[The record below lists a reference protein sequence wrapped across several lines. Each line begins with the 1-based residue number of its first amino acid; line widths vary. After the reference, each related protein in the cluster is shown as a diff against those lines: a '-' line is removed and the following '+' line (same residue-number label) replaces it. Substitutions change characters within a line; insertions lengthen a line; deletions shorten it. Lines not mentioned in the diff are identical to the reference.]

1 LGESQS
7 LLKTS
12 LNNVN
17 INNIIQVNMTD
28 IAKQSVIIDST
39 LTFNKKLNKLGDA
52 INEYTMHS

>member
-1 LGESQS
+1 
-7 LLKTS
+7 
-12 LNNVN
+12 
-17 INNIIQVNMTD
+17 MTD